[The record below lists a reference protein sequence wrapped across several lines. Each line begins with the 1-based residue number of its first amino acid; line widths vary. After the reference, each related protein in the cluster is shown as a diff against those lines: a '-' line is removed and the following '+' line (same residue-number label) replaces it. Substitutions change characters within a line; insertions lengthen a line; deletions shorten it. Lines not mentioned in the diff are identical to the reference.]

1 MAGRSTTF
9 DNYSLEELA
18 GNYAVT
24 LQGSITTCVDPTAKP
39 IDCKAPTA
47 TAIPFTVLQVGEN
60 TRDENGNA
68 CATFTVVRTTLPVD
82 NKLPKVGVIRAVAT
96 VASYDPATG
105 TGDQNVITYSGGT
118 CNGASFDSM
127 GAPPTGTNSA
137 HFAVSN
143 DGRRIDLVLTSNV
156 SYVTGIT
163 GNSIGAFS
171 LSAIQ
176 LKQ

>member
-24 LQGSITTCVDPTAKP
+24 LQGSITTCVDPTVKP
-39 IDCKAPTA
+39 IDCKDPTA
-47 TAIPFTVLQVGEN
+47 TAMPFTVLQVGEN

-82 NKLPKVGVIRAVAT
+82 NKLPKVSVIRAIAKVK
-96 VASYDPATG
+96 SYDPATG
-105 TGDQNVITYSGGT
+105 TGDQSVITYSGGT
-118 CNGASFDSM
+118 CNGASFDDK
-127 GAPPTGTNSA
+127 GATPTGTNFA

-156 SYVTGIT
+156 TYVTDTT